1 MCLLRVL
8 RYVNVLHAQLEFPG
22 GEYIK
27 DILPRFEVG
36 GSKSNLLDSRPIA
49 GVA

>member
-8 RYVNVLHAQLEFPG
+8 RFVNALHAQLEFPG

-27 DILPRFEVG
+27 DVRGTPLNPPEV
-36 GSKSNLLDSRPIA
+36 
-49 GVA
+49 